1 MIFKINPCSANGST
15 DVPASKSHSIRAIA
29 FASLSEGESL
39 IYNLLDSN
47 DSNTALKVYESFG
60 AKISKDNQKIKIKGF
75 NGKPKV
81 PDKTIDVANS
91 GTTCRIALGTAVLL
105 SDGYAS
111 FDGDPQTR
119 SRPMRPLLN
128 ALKNLGAKFKS
139 ETQNGKLP
147 LSVTGPWVGGSTKVD
162 GITSQF
168 TTSILMNAPFGI
180 NNTHVQ
186 PLNLNE
192 KPYVEMTLWWLDKL
206 GLNFSHHNL
215 EEFDLP
221 GGQTLKNFEI
231 EVPAD
236 FSSAAFLAAAGALPG
251 GNVTLRGLDLTD
263 PQGDKVFF
271 DILES
276 MGAEIK
282 KHVDGSIQVSSN
294 KLVGGEFDLND
305 TPDLLPILSILGS
318 FAEGETKIVN
328 VPQARIKETDRITSM
343 RSVIED
349 LGGRAKETEDG
360 LTIYG
365 EGLVG
370 GKTKGYNDH
379 RIVMS
384 SAIAGME
391 SKNPVEI
398 DTAEAISITFPDFTS
413 KMQDLNVCIQTKNE

>member
-1 MIFKINPCSANGST
+1 M
-15 DVPASKSHSIRAIA
+15 
-29 FASLSEGESL
+29 
-39 IYNLLDSN
+39 
-47 DSNTALKVYESFG
+47 
-60 AKISKDNQKIKIKGF
+60 
-75 NGKPKV
+75 
-81 PDKTIDVANS
+81 
-91 GTTCRIALGTAVLL
+91 
-105 SDGYAS
+105 
-111 FDGDPQTR
+111 
-119 SRPMRPLLN
+119 
-128 ALKNLGAKFKS
+128 
-139 ETQNGKLP
+139 
-147 LSVTGPWVGGSTKVD
+147 
-162 GITSQF
+162 
-168 TTSILMNAPFGI
+168 
-180 NNTHVQ
+180 
-186 PLNLNE
+186 
-192 KPYVEMTLWWLDKL
+192 
-206 GLNFSHHNL
+206 NFSHHNL

-384 SAIAGME
+384 SAIAGMA